1 MRKVSGMRR
10 KNGATDDASGG
21 NTKAGHLSGKGTWVG
36 TSVRRRE
43 DPRLLTGR
51 GRYIDDL
58 TAPGMLHAQ
67 FVRSTEAYARVVSV
81 DLSEVREIPGVVA
94 AFTAADLD
102 LGDLICRMDRPES
115 EFRTTAMPV
124 LARDI
129 VRFVGEPVAIVLATD
144 PYAVEDG
151 LEAAVSSTNRYL
163 RSSPR
168 KLRWHP
174 MPRCCIPKRP
184 ITPLS
189 TSPCSRPRASTM
201 SSLPRIP

>member
-67 FVRSTEAYARVVSV
+67 FVRSTE
-81 DLSEVREIPGVVA
+81 L
-94 AFTAADLD
+94 
-102 LGDLICRMDRPES
+102 MPES
-115 EFRTTAMPV
+115 CRWICPKFGRFR
-124 LARDI
+124 
-129 VRFVGEPVAIVLATD
+129 
-144 PYAVEDG
+144 
-151 LEAAVSSTNRYL
+151 VSLQPLL
-163 RSSPR
+163 RRTWISV
-168 KLRWHP
+168 
-174 MPRCCIPKRP
+174 
-184 ITPLS
+184 T
-189 TSPCSRPRASTM
+189 
-201 SSLPRIP
+201 